1 MTRCECEGLEGLE
14 LAKCLAPPRGDY
26 ELDIPIT
33 NNLSL
38 IISSSGLILK
48 QVIIDDNLPFARTVE
63 RRVPDEYL
71 NHVNLKVKKEDLPC
85 LAVKALVQA
94 SRHGS
99 VVSRKKLERCK
110 RIIEGVS
117 RKC

>member
-1 MTRCECEGLEGLE
+1 MPACECEGLEGLE

-38 IISSSGLILK
+38 IITSSGLILK
-48 QVIIDDNLPFARTVE
+48 QVVIDDDLPFARTVE

-71 NHVNLKVKKEDLPC
+71 EHVNLKVKKEELPC
-85 LAVKALVQA
+85 LAAKALLQA
-94 SRHGS
+94 SSHGS
-99 VVSRKKLERCK
+99 EVSREKVKRCR
-110 RIIEGVS
+110 RIIEEVS
-117 RKC
+117 RNC